1 MAPSRN
7 GPLAETKP
15 EQAVAFYARPE
26 GTFYA
31 KEGTPQ
37 HVMKWREQIDHR
49 LEVLS
54 EVLSTGVNTKAIAKA
69 ARRLKVRPEVVRYW
83 IKEPQVIKDAA
94 RYATAQALSSQAE
107 LAKENVIAFQN
118 LAKIAGVLDSG
129 GPKIQVNTAVD
140 ARTVGNTES
149 DRRFFQQYQNRVEAA
164 QVEAT
169 DPS

>member
-1 MAPSRN
+1 MSRSPS
-7 GPLAETKP
+7 PTEVVSLYSKP
-15 EQAVAFYARPE
+15 EP
-26 GTFYA
+26 TWPA
-31 KEGTPQ
+31 KEGDPK

-94 RYATAQALSSQAE
+94 RYGTALALHAQVNKAQEGDS
-107 LAKENVIAFQN
+107 IAFKTVAQ
-118 LAKIAGVLDSG
+118 IAGVLETG